1 MLTLGKGSCPL
12 IHDERAN
19 RIREVVWNPPRLRS
33 DLQLVRRATL
43 SSGVPVAHTHEWVGP
58 PWLLMMMMH
67 TYRMRPDG
75 AGVYSYTLAQS
86 ILPRGRVPL
95 IVAPRTSCISGL
107 GRVKPT

>member
-1 MLTLGKGSCPL
+1 MMSVLTASGWWYGTPL
-12 IHDERAN
+12 DLDLICILFEEPHLVRVFHL
-19 RIREVVWNPPRLRS
+19 RIRMNGSR
-33 DLQLVRRATL
+33 
-43 SSGVPVAHTHEWVGP
+43 
-58 PWLLMMMMH
+58 PWLMMMMH